1 MSTTNPPPP
10 PYHLLP
16 PPSFPFP
23 YPSPYSIQLDL
34 MRTVFSAIEDGK
46 IAIVSPPPQ
55 NTTVAVDGPEID
67 PGHTPWFIVRV
78 CFVGISFHS
87 DRITDRDR
95 KIVDLAHSDDIVAES
110 GSKEATGR
118 RG

>member
-1 MSTTNPPPP
+1 
-10 PYHLLP
+10 
-16 PPSFPFP
+16 
-23 YPSPYSIQLDL
+23 

-55 NTTVAVDGPEID
+55 NTTVAVDGPETD
-67 PGHTPWFIVRV
+67 RGHTPWFIVRSGCV
-78 CFVGISFHS
+78 SLGFHS

-110 GSKEATGR
+110 GSNEATGR